1 VNNPTFQEALAF
13 FNGVMQESDLST
25 EKIWLRGGQSR
36 LAKSGRLQISFELEK
51 THERDIQML
60 YEKHNPGDGEYF
72 VFYVVGTLKGRTL
85 CTLLGDQFTL
95 DDEDDLEKSD
105 KIRPDWK
112 LIFCASESWGE
123 AEVIESKIK
132 WLALSKLA
140 PSQLSNLD
148 YMFV

>member
-1 VNNPTFQEALAF
+1 
-13 FNGVMQESDLST
+13 
-25 EKIWLRGGQSR
+25 
-36 LAKSGRLQISFELEK
+36 
-51 THERDIQML
+51 ML
-60 YEKHNPGDGEYF
+60 YEKHNPSGDEYF

-85 CTLLGDQFTL
+85 CTLLGDQFNL
-95 DDEDDLEKSD
+95 DDEDDLEGEFD

-132 WLALSKLA
+132 WVALSKRAL
-140 PSQLSNLD
+140 SQLSNLD